1 VNRKIAWVGFLMPRR
16 RKKMGEINMAVE
28 RGVIESEIHY
38 DSSVSVNSKDV
49 TLLTSNKSS
58 DEEQTLIERMK
69 AGDHRAF
76 ELIFDRYVGRVY
88 RQALRLTGNET
99 DAEDVV
105 QEVFLLAYRK
115 AKAFQGKSE
124 FSTWLYRI
132 TVNAALTKLRQ
143 RKREK
148 EVSLDDYLP
157 QFKDDGHHL
166 MPVVDWSQDIDK
178 LVAGN
183 EINQIIHQALDQLS
197 PVDRAVVVMSDLE
210 DMSNREVGEALG
222 LTIQAVKARL
232 HRARLFLRG
241 KLSVSL
247 GRSTD

>member
-1 VNRKIAWVGFLMPRR
+1 MPTRR
-16 RKKMGEINMAVE
+16 EEMGEISMAVE
-28 RGVIESEIHY
+28 RGVIESKIHH
-38 DSSVSVNSKDV
+38 DSLVSVYPEGAALV
-49 TLLTSNKSS
+49 TPKKPSG
-58 DEEQTLIERMK
+58 EEQMLIERVK

-76 ELIFDRYVGRVY
+76 ELIFDRYASRVY
-88 RQALRLTGNET
+88 RQALRLTGNEA

-105 QEVFLLAYRK
+105 QETFLLAYRK
-115 AKAFQGKSE
+115 AKTFQGKSE
-124 FSTWLYRI
+124 FSTWLYRL

-157 QFKDDGHHL
+157 KFKEDGHHL
-166 MPVVDWSQDIDK
+166 MPVVDWSQDVDK

-183 EINQIIHQALDQLS
+183 EINQIIREALDQLS

-210 DMSNREVGEALG
+210 GMSNREIGEALG

-241 KLSVSL
+241 KLSASL
-247 GRSTD
+247 GRSTN

>member
-1 VNRKIAWVGFLMPRR
+1 M
-16 RKKMGEINMAVE
+16 
-28 RGVIESEIHY
+28 
-38 DSSVSVNSKDV
+38 
-49 TLLTSNKSS
+49 
-58 DEEQTLIERMK
+58 LIERVK

-76 ELIFDRYVGRVY
+76 ELIFDRYASRVY
-88 RQALRLTGNET
+88 RQALRLTGNEA

-105 QEVFLLAYRK
+105 QETFLLAYRK
-115 AKAFQGKSE
+115 AKTFQGKSE
-124 FSTWLYRI
+124 FSTWLYRL

-157 QFKDDGHHL
+157 KFKEDGRHL
-166 MPVVDWSQDIDK
+166 MPVVDWSQDVDK

-183 EINQIIHQALDQLS
+183 EINRIIREALDQLS

-241 KLSVSL
+241 KLSASL
-247 GRSTD
+247 GRSTN

>member
-1 VNRKIAWVGFLMPRR
+1 MSGIFDPTRR
-16 RKKMGEINMAVE
+16 EEMGEISMTVE
-28 RGVIESEIHY
+28 RRVIESKIHH
-38 DSSVSVNSKDV
+38 DSLVSAYLKDV
-49 TLLTSNKSS
+49 ALVTPKKPSG
-58 DEEQTLIERMK
+58 EEQMLIERVK

-76 ELIFDRYVGRVY
+76 ELIFDRYVSRVY
-88 RQALRLTGNET
+88 RQALRLTGNEA

-105 QEVFLLAYRK
+105 QETFLLAYRK
-115 AKAFQGKSE
+115 ATTFQGKSE
-124 FSTWLYRI
+124 FSTWLYRL

-148 EVSLDDYLP
+148 EVSLGNYLP
-157 QFKDDGHHL
+157 KFKEDGHHL
-166 MPVVDWSQDIDK
+166 MPVVDWSQDVDK

-183 EINQIIHQALDQLS
+183 EINQIIREALDQLS

-241 KLSVSL
+241 KLSASL
-247 GRSTD
+247 GRSTN

>member
-1 VNRKIAWVGFLMPRR
+1 
-16 RKKMGEINMAVE
+16 MGETNMAVE
-28 RGVIESEIHY
+28 RGVIEREIHY
-38 DSSVSVNSKDV
+38 NSSVSAYSKDV
-49 TLLTSNKSS
+49 ALVTPKKPS
-58 DEEQTLIERMK
+58 DKEQMLIERVK

-76 ELIFDRYVGRVY
+76 ESIFDRYVSRVY
-88 RQALRLTGNET
+88 RQALRLTGNEA

-115 AKAFQGKSE
+115 ARTFQGKSE
-124 FSTWLYRI
+124 FSTWLYRL
-132 TVNAALTKLRQ
+132 TMNAALTKIRQ

-157 QFKDDGHHL
+157 KFREDGHHI
-166 MPVVDWSQDIDK
+166 MPVVDWSQDIHK

-183 EINQIIHQALDQLS
+183 EINQIIRKALDQLS
-197 PVDRAVVVMSDLE
+197 PVDRAVVMMSDLE

-241 KLSVSL
+241 KLSASL
-247 GRSTD
+247 GYSTD

>member
-1 VNRKIAWVGFLMPRR
+1 MEEVNTG
-16 RKKMGEINMAVE
+16 VE
-28 RGVIESEIHY
+28 KVENETHY
-38 DSSVSVNSKDV
+38 DSSVSAYSKDI
-49 TLLTSNKSS
+49 TLAAPS
-58 DEEQTLIERMK
+58 DEERLLIERVK

-76 ELIFDRYVGRVY
+76 ELIFNRYVSRVY
-88 RQALRLTGNET
+88 RQALRLTGDEA

-105 QEVFLLAYRK
+105 QETFLLAYRK
-115 AKAFQGKSE
+115 ATTFQGKSE
-124 FSTWLYRI
+124 FSTWLYRL

-157 QFKDDGHHL
+157 KFKEDGHHL
-166 MPVVDWSQDIDK
+166 MPVVDWSQDADK

-183 EINQIIHQALDQLS
+183 EINQIIREALDQLS

-210 DMSNREVGEALG
+210 DMSNREVGNTLG

-241 KLSVSL
+241 KLAESL
-247 GRSTD
+247 GRTYVK